1 MKKVHNIIFDLG
13 GVFINLDF
21 QKTTQAFQQLG
32 IQNFQHFFSQNHSN
46 ELFIALE
53 TGKITPNEFFESL
66 RKTTGI
72 NADNQTI
79 TEAWNAMLLNFP
91 PERIE
96 WLNKINK
103 QYPVYL
109 FSNTNIIHYNSFMQL
124 FQRDIGMQNFNEQFV
139 KAYYSHEMGMRKPD
153 VDGFEYILQQNNLK
167 PEETLFIDDTL
178 ANINTANALGFQTIH
193 LTAPQTVLDL
203 RL

>member
-13 GVFINLDF
+13 GIFINLDF

-32 IQNFQHFFSQNHSN
+32 IQNFQQFFSQNHSN
-46 ELFIALE
+46 DLFIALE

-79 TEAWNAMLLNFP
+79 TNAWNAMLLNFP

-109 FSNTNIIHYNSFMQL
+109 FSNTNIIHYNCFMQL
-124 FQRDIGMQNFNEQFV
+124 FQRDVGMQNFNEQFL

-153 VDGFEYILQQNNLK
+153 ADGFEYILQQNNLK
-167 PEETLFIDDTL
+167 PEETLFIDDTV
-178 ANINTANALGFQTIH
+178 ANINTAKALGFQTIH

>member
-32 IQNFQHFFSQNHSN
+32 IQNFQQFFSQNHSN
-46 ELFIALE
+46 DLFIALE
-53 TGKITPNEFFESL
+53 TGKITANEFFELL

-79 TEAWNAMLLNFP
+79 TDAWNAMLLNFP
-91 PERIE
+91 TERIE

-109 FSNTNIIHYNSFMQL
+109 FSNTNIIHYNCFMQL
-124 FQRDIGMQNFNEQFV
+124 FQRDVGMQNFNEQFL

-153 VDGFEYILQQNNLK
+153 ADGFEYILQQNNLK
-167 PEETLFIDDTL
+167 PEETLFIDDTV
-178 ANINTANALGFQTIH
+178 ANINTAKALGFQTIH

>member
-32 IQNFQHFFSQNHSN
+32 IQNFQQFFSQNHSN
-46 ELFIALE
+46 DLFIALE
-53 TGKITPNEFFESL
+53 TGKITANEFFELL

-79 TEAWNAMLLNFP
+79 TDAWNAMLLNFP

-109 FSNTNIIHYNSFMQL
+109 FSNTNIIHYNCFMQL
-124 FQRDIGMQNFNEQFV
+124 FQRDVGMQNFNEQFL

-153 VDGFEYILQQNNLK
+153 ADGFEYILQQNNLK

-178 ANINTANALGFQTIH
+178 ANINTAKALGFQTIH

>member
-1 MKKVHNIIFDLG
+1 VHNIIFDLG
-13 GVFINLDF
+13 GVCINLDF

-32 IQNFQHFFSQNHSN
+32 IQNFQQFFSHNHSN
-46 ELFIALE
+46 DLFIALE
-53 TGKITPNEFFESL
+53 TGKITANEFLELL

-72 NADNQTI
+72 NDDNQTI
-79 TEAWNAMLLNFP
+79 TDAWNAMLLNFP

-96 WLNKINK
+96 WQNKINK

-109 FSNTNIIHYNSFMQL
+109 FSNTNIIHYDCFMQL
-124 FQRDIGMQNFNEQFV
+124 FPRDVGMQNFNEQFL

-167 PEETLFIDDTL
+167 PEETLFIDDIL
-178 ANINTANALGFQTIH
+178 ANINTAKALGFQTIH

>member
-32 IQNFQHFFSQNHSN
+32 IQNFQQFFSQNHSN
-46 ELFIALE
+46 DLFIALE
-53 TGKITPNEFFESL
+53 TGKITANEFFELL

-79 TEAWNAMLLNFP
+79 TDAWNAMLLNFP

-109 FSNTNIIHYNSFMQL
+109 FSNTNIIHYNCFMQL
-124 FQRDIGMQNFNEQFV
+124 FQRDVGMQNFNEQFL

-153 VDGFEYILQQNNLK
+153 ADDFEYILQQNNLK
-167 PEETLFIDDTL
+167 PEETLFIDDTV
-178 ANINTANALGFQTIH
+178 ANINTAKALGFQTIH

>member
-32 IQNFQHFFSQNHSN
+32 IQNFQQFFSQNHSN
-46 ELFIALE
+46 DLFIALE
-53 TGKITPNEFFESL
+53 TGKITANEFFELL

-79 TEAWNAMLLNFP
+79 TDAWNAMLLNFP

-109 FSNTNIIHYNSFMQL
+109 FSNTNIIHYNCFMQL
-124 FQRDIGMQNFNEQFV
+124 FPRDVGMQNFNEQFL

-153 VDGFEYILQQNNLK
+153 ADGFEYILQQNNLK

-178 ANINTANALGFQTIH
+178 ANINTAKALGFQTIH

>member
-13 GVFINLDF
+13 GIFINLDF

-32 IQNFQHFFSQNHSN
+32 IQNFQQFFSQNHSN
-46 ELFIALE
+46 DLFIALE

-79 TEAWNAMLLNFP
+79 TDAWNAMLLNFP

-109 FSNTNIIHYNSFMQL
+109 FSNTNIIHYNCFMQL
-124 FQRDIGMQNFNEQFV
+124 FQRDIGMQNFNEQFL

-153 VDGFEYILQQNNLK
+153 ADGFEYILQQNNLK
-167 PEETLFIDDTL
+167 PEETLFIDDTV
-178 ANINTANALGFQTIH
+178 ANINTAKALGFQTIH

>member
-32 IQNFQHFFSQNHSN
+32 IQNFQQFFSQNHSN
-46 ELFIALE
+46 DLFIALE
-53 TGKITPNEFFESL
+53 TGKITANEFFELL

-79 TEAWNAMLLNFP
+79 TDAWNAMLLNFP

-109 FSNTNIIHYNSFMQL
+109 FSNTNIIHYNCFMQL
-124 FQRDIGMQNFNEQFV
+124 FQRDVGMQNFNEQFL

-153 VDGFEYILQQNNLK
+153 TDGFEYILQQNNLK
-167 PEETLFIDDTL
+167 PEETLFIDDTV
-178 ANINTANALGFQTIH
+178 ANINTAKALGFQTIH

>member
-46 ELFIALE
+46 DLFIALE
-53 TGKITPNEFFESL
+53 TGKISANEFFELL

-72 NADNQTI
+72 NTDNQTI
-79 TEAWNAMLLNFP
+79 TNAWNAMLLNFP

-109 FSNTNIIHYNSFMQL
+109 FSNTNIIHYNCFMQL
-124 FQRDIGMQNFNEQFV
+124 FQRDVGMQNFNEQFS

-153 VDGFEYILQQNNLK
+153 ADGFEYILQQNNLK
-167 PEETLFIDDTL
+167 PEETLFIDDTV
-178 ANINTANALGFQTIH
+178 ANINTAKALGFQTIH

>member
-13 GVFINLDF
+13 GIFINLDF

-32 IQNFQHFFSQNHSN
+32 IQNFQQFFSQNHSN
-46 ELFIALE
+46 DLFIALE
-53 TGKITPNEFFESL
+53 TGKISANEFFELL

-79 TEAWNAMLLNFP
+79 TDAWNAMLLNFP

-109 FSNTNIIHYNSFMQL
+109 FSNTNIIHYNCFMQL
-124 FQRDIGMQNFNEQFV
+124 FQRDVGMQNFNEQFL

-153 VDGFEYILQQNNLK
+153 ADGFEYILQQNNLK
-167 PEETLFIDDTL
+167 PEETLFIDDTV
-178 ANINTANALGFQTIH
+178 ANINTAKALGFQTIH

>member
-13 GVFINLDF
+13 GIFINLDF

-32 IQNFQHFFSQNHSN
+32 IQNFQQFFSQNHSN
-46 ELFIALE
+46 DLFIALE

-79 TEAWNAMLLNFP
+79 TDAWNAMLLNFP

-109 FSNTNIIHYNSFMQL
+109 FSNTNIIHYNCFMQL
-124 FQRDIGMQNFNEQFV
+124 FQRDVGMQNFNEQFL

-153 VDGFEYILQQNNLK
+153 ADGFEYILQQNNLK
-167 PEETLFIDDTL
+167 PEETLFIDDTV
-178 ANINTANALGFQTIH
+178 ANINTAKALGFQTIH

>member
-32 IQNFQHFFSQNHSN
+32 IQNFQQFFSQNHSN
-46 ELFIALE
+46 DLFIALE
-53 TGKITPNEFFESL
+53 TGKISANEFFELL

-79 TEAWNAMLLNFP
+79 TDAWNAMLLNFP

-109 FSNTNIIHYNSFMQL
+109 FSNTNIIHYNCFMQL
-124 FQRDIGMQNFNEQFV
+124 FQRDVGMQNFNEQFL

-153 VDGFEYILQQNNLK
+153 ADGFEYILQQNNLK
-167 PEETLFIDDTL
+167 PEETLFIDDTV
-178 ANINTANALGFQTIH
+178 ANINTAKALGFQTIH